1 MGQALWSRSLL
12 GSLVEE
18 RTGLPNVDESPTN
31 NARVFVV
38 DDDADTRNLLM
49 AWLEGDG
56 ISSSGFDSGPAL
68 LAALENDQPDGVC
81 LDVRMPGMDG
91 IEVLRRLKE
100 RGNRSPVV
108 MLTADEQLE
117 TAVECM
123 KLGAFDYQVKPLLRE
138 ATIGVMRAAIRENA
152 LDVPAT
158 VAVPSAEVRS
168 ARRILGSSGPIR
180 QVMAEIDRV
189 AQSKVS
195 VFVQGENGTG
205 KELVARVIHERSER
219 ADKPFVVVNCGAIP
233 ESLHESELF
242 GSVEGP
248 EDKGPGKIEMSSGG
262 TLFLD
267 DISELSQGA
276 QVRLLRALQ
285 ERSVERVGGHDQVP
299 VNLRLISAT
308 QHDLARLVDEAK
320 FRHDLFYRLVIYP
333 IDMPPLRD
341 RIEDLHELFPHFLS
355 RYAAEFDCPV
365 SSYDPEVLR
374 RLQAYR
380 WAGNVRELENLAQRM
395 VISARGARITVADL
409 PSDIRDPA
417 QSAAG
422 SSSTSTSGT
431 VRSIEEAE
439 REAIVEALR
448 HVGGNVTEA
457 ARRLG
462 IGRATLYR
470 KLTRYEIERSSF

>member
-1 MGQALWSRSLL
+1 MKLS
-12 GSLVEE
+12 
-18 RTGLPNVDESPTN
+18 NVDESLTN
-31 NARVFVV
+31 NALVFVV

-49 AWLEGDG
+49 AWLEHEGM
-56 ISSSGFDSGPAL
+56 SSEGFDSGSAFLERLGTEQPA
-68 LAALENDQPDGVC
+68 AVC
-81 LDVRMPGMDG
+81 LDVRMPEMDG

-138 ATIGVMRAAIRENA
+138 ATIGVMRAAVRESEV
-152 LDVPAT
+152 DEPPRAT
-158 VAVPSAEVRS
+158 PRGQDAQRT
-168 ARRILGSSGPIR
+168 RRILGSSTPI
-180 QVMAEIDRV
+180 QLVMAEVGRV

-195 VFVQGENGTG
+195 VFIQGENGTG

-219 ADKPFVVVNCGAIP
+219 SDKPFVVVNCGAIP
-233 ESLHESELF
+233 ETLHESELF
-242 GSVEGP
+242 GSVEEP
-248 EDKGPGKIEMSSGG
+248 EDKGPGKIELSSGG

-285 ERSVERVGGHDQVP
+285 ERSVERVGGREQVP

-308 QHDLARLVDEAK
+308 QHDLARLVDEGK

-341 RIEDLHELFPHFLS
+341 RIEDLHELFPHFLA
-355 RYAAEFDCPV
+355 RYAAEFECPV
-365 SSYDPEVLR
+365 SSYDSEVLR

-395 VISARGARITVADL
+395 VISTRGARLTVADL
-409 PSDIRDPA
+409 PSDIREPA
-417 QSAAG
+417 PGTTG